1 MCFIPTRRVQDNPR
15 ARPRRGARVRSRTN
29 ALAPLLWALAS
40 CETQP
45 AQPLG
50 ARGDGAPVSS
60 PIDGLG
66 RGGAE
71 ARGPWALLD
80 PRSGAPD
87 LPREGELSP
96 LSALSPATDP
106 RALAARAAN
115 HAASHAASPT
125 ASPAASPAASPVA
138 NPAANPAAA
147 LAPLEVRALLIA
159 EGVRRRSPVG
169 VASRFPH
176 TVGHLWGLV
185 ELHNPLA
192 VRQIRLRWR
201 HRGELKGDF
210 PFAVGRGL
218 KWREWSRVLVNPE
231 DLGEW
236 TLELYDVER
245 AQVSQVSRFEVYSS
259 ETSAMERPER
269 RPERAPERP
278 PERPP
283 ERAPERAPE
292 RTPERAPE
300 RPQDTTE
307 QRSAV
312 ERLVVATGVKH
323 RLPVGVD
330 SRFSGVERVW
340 GYLEVNHSGPP
351 TALWMEWAREGETR
365 SRLSVKVGE
374 SARWRTWSWQ
384 RLRPQRDAGR
394 WEVRVTTAGGEV
406 LARAQFIIE

>member
-15 ARPRRGARVRSRTN
+15 AHPQRGARARSRLR
-29 ALAPLLWALAS
+29 ALAPLLWALSS
-40 CETQP
+40 CEAQP
-45 AQPLG
+45 ATPLG
-50 ARGDGAPVSS
+50 APGEGAPVSPTLDALS
-60 PIDGLG
+60 

-71 ARGPWALLD
+71 ARGPWALLN
-80 PRSGAPD
+80 PRRGAPD

-96 LSALSPATDP
+96 LSAISPAADP
-106 RALAARAAN
+106 RA
-115 HAASHAASPT
+115 
-125 ASPAASPAASPVA
+125 PATPAT
-138 NPAANPAAA
+138 
-147 LAPLEVRALLIA
+147 LAPLEVRALLVA

-192 VRQIRLRWR
+192 VRQVRLRWL

-218 KWREWSRVLVNPE
+218 KWREWSRVLISP
-231 DLGEW
+231 DDIGEW

-245 AQVSQVSRFEVYSS
+245 AQVTQVSRFEVYPADLPTSEHSS
-259 ETSAMERPER
+259 EHISAHPAERPT
-269 RPERAPERP
+269 ERP
-278 PERPP
+278 AEQ
-283 ERAPERAPE
+283 
-292 RTPERAPE
+292 TPDQREP
-300 RPQDTTE
+300 TE

-312 ERLVVATGVKH
+312 ERLVVAAGVKH

-365 SRLSVKVGE
+365 SRLSVTVGE